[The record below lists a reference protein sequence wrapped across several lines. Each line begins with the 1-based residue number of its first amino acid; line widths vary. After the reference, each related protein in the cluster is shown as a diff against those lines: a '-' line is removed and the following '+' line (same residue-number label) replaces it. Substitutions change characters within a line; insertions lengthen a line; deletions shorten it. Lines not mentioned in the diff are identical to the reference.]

1 MTATVVGKHEELSVH
16 DSPRGEWS
24 RDYRVG
30 VEFRTADG
38 AIGSSSVRVARGRFD
53 SLQIGEHIAIRYLPA
68 LPHYARL
75 ADRSTAQVLR
85 EAVSVFLDDS
95 FLTPLLTWLVMG
107 GAALLLLAQFTTA
120 AVFIA
125 GVLWIVPIVAI
136 AAILYWLFGSG
147 KLPVGLPTLA
157 FGYLIGLPLGL
168 LFPPAAMG
176 AVAGTAAGHAWREP
190 GARTLIVVLVIFV
203 MLVAAV
209 ELPLAAAT
217 VDGPL
222 LPPLPFP

>member
-1 MTATVVGKHEELSVH
+1 MFDPSV
-16 DSPRGEWS
+16 SI
-24 RDYRVG
+24 VA
-30 VEFRTADG
+30 VDG
-38 AIGSSSVRVARGRFD
+38 I
-53 SLQIGEHIAIRYLPA
+53 LW
-68 LPHYARL
+68 
-75 ADRSTAQVLR
+75 VL
-85 EAVSVFLDDS
+85 
-95 FLTPLLTWLVMG
+95 
-107 GAALLLLAQFTTA
+107 
-120 AVFIA
+120 
-125 GVLWIVPIVAI
+125 PIVAI

-168 LFPPAAMG
+168 VFPPAAMG

-190 GARTLIVVLVIFV
+190 GARTLIVVLVIFI

-222 LPPLPFP
+222 LPGLPLP

>member
-1 MTATVVGKHEELSVH
+1 MDVGVRPVVGPER
-16 DSPRGEWS
+16 P
-24 RDYRVG
+24 
-30 VEFRTADG
+30 
-38 AIGSSSVRVARGRFD
+38 
-53 SLQIGEHIAIRYLPA
+53 
-68 LPHYARL
+68 
-75 ADRSTAQVLR
+75 
-85 EAVSVFLDDS
+85 
-95 FLTPLLTWLVMG
+95 
-107 GAALLLLAQFTTA
+107 ALLLFNLGLVLATA
-120 AVFIA
+120 AAFPLDSIVRASAPDRIVFDPSVSIVA
-125 GVLWIVPIVAI
+125 VDGILWIVPIVAI

-190 GARTLIVVLVIFV
+190 GARTLIVVLVIFI

-222 LPPLPFP
+222 LPLPSLP

>member
-1 MTATVVGKHEELSVH
+1 VLVTAAAFPLDSVVAASAPNNIVL
-16 DSPRGEWS
+16 DPR
-24 RDYRVG
+24 
-30 VEFRTADG
+30 
-38 AIGSSSVRVARGRFD
+38 
-53 SLQIGEHIAIRYLPA
+53 
-68 LPHYARL
+68 
-75 ADRSTAQVLR
+75 
-85 EAVSVFLDDS
+85 VSVVAID
-95 FLTPLLTWLVMG
+95 
-107 GAALLLLAQFTTA
+107 
-120 AVFIA
+120 

-157 FGYLIGLPLGL
+157 LGYLIGLPLAL

-190 GARTLIVVLVIFV
+190 GARTLIVLLVIFL

-217 VDGPL
+217 VN
-222 LPPLPFP
+222 

>member
-1 MTATVVGKHEELSVH
+1 MSLIAGLIAGLIIAGLYVLAGHFRIETEDFTASGNGTLAVATASVLVPLAILWGWTWVS
-16 DSPRGEWS
+16 DRWSGRSGPRLGLFTLGL
-24 RDYRVG
+24 V
-30 VEFRTADG
+30 
-38 AIGSSSVRVARGRFD
+38 
-53 SLQIGEHIAIRYLPA
+53 IA
-68 LPHYARL
+68 
-75 ADRSTAQVLR
+75 
-85 EAVSVFLDDS
+85 
-95 FLTPLLTWLVMG
+95 
-107 GAALLLLAQFTTA
+107 TA
-120 AVFIA
+120 AAFPIDSIVSASTPDRIA
-125 GVLWIVPIVAI
+125 FDPSLSIVAVDGVLWIVPIVAI

-190 GARTLIVVLVIFV
+190 GARSLIVVLVIFI

-222 LPPLPFP
+222 LPSLP

>member
-1 MTATVVGKHEELSVH
+1 MSLIAGLIAGLVIAGLYVLAGNFRIQTDQYTVSGNDTLALATASVLVPLAILWGWTWVS
-16 DSPRGEWS
+16 DRWSGRSGPR
-24 RDYRVG
+24 
-30 VEFRTADG
+30 
-38 AIGSSSVRVARGRFD
+38 
-53 SLQIGEHIAIRYLPA
+53 
-68 LPHYARL
+68 
-75 ADRSTAQVLR
+75 
-85 EAVSVFLDDS
+85 
-95 FLTPLLTWLVMG
+95 
-107 GAALLLLAQFTTA
+107 LLLFNLGLVLATA
-120 AVFIA
+120 AAFPLNSIIRSSAPDRFVFDASVSIVA
-125 GVLWIVPIVAI
+125 IDGVLWVLPIVAI

-190 GARTLIVVLVIFV
+190 GARSLIVVLVIFV

-217 VDGPL
+217 VDGGL
-222 LPPLPFP
+222 LPKLPLP

>member
-1 MTATVVGKHEELSVH
+1 V
-16 DSPRGEWS
+16 
-24 RDYRVG
+24 
-30 VEFRTADG
+30 
-38 AIGSSSVRVARGRFD
+38 
-53 SLQIGEHIAIRYLPA
+53 SLIAGLIA
-68 LPHYARL
+68 G
-75 ADRSTAQVLR
+75 
-85 EAVSVFLDDS
+85 
-95 FLTPLLTWLVMG
+95 LL
-107 GAALLLLAQFTTA
+107 
-120 AVFIA
+120 IA
-125 GVLWIVPIVAI
+125 GVYVLAGHFRIQTEQFTVSGNGTLALATASVLVPLAILWGWTWVSDRWSGRSGPRLLLFNLGLVLATGAAFPLDSIVRASAPTGFVFDPSVSIVAVDGVLWVLPIVAI

-147 KLPVGLPTLA
+147 KLPVALPTLA

-190 GARTLIVVLVIFV
+190 GARTLIVILVVFV

-222 LPPLPFP
+222 LPGLPLP

>member
-1 MTATVVGKHEELSVH
+1 MSLIAGLIAGLVIAGLYVLAGNFHLQTEQFTVSGNTTLALATASVLVPLAILWGWTWVS
-16 DSPRGEWS
+16 DRWSGRSGPR
-24 RDYRVG
+24 
-30 VEFRTADG
+30 
-38 AIGSSSVRVARGRFD
+38 
-53 SLQIGEHIAIRYLPA
+53 
-68 LPHYARL
+68 
-75 ADRSTAQVLR
+75 
-85 EAVSVFLDDS
+85 
-95 FLTPLLTWLVMG
+95 
-107 GAALLLLAQFTTA
+107 LLLFNLGLVLATA
-120 AVFIA
+120 AAFPLDSIVRASAPSGFVFDPSVSIVA
-125 GVLWIVPIVAI
+125 VDGVLWVLPIVAI

-147 KLPVGLPTLA
+147 KLPVALPTLA

-190 GARTLIVVLVIFV
+190 GARTLIVVLVIFI

-222 LPPLPFP
+222 LPSLPLP

>member
-1 MTATVVGKHEELSVH
+1 M
-16 DSPRGEWS
+16 
-24 RDYRVG
+24 
-30 VEFRTADG
+30 
-38 AIGSSSVRVARGRFD
+38 
-53 SLQIGEHIAIRYLPA
+53 SLIAGLIA
-68 LPHYARL
+68 G
-75 ADRSTAQVLR
+75 
-85 EAVSVFLDDS
+85 
-95 FLTPLLTWLVMG
+95 LL
-107 GAALLLLAQFTTA
+107 
-120 AVFIA
+120 IA
-125 GVLWIVPIVAI
+125 GVYVLAGHFRIQTEQFTVSGNGTLALATASVLVPLAILWGWTWVSDRWSGRSGPRLLLFNLGLVLATGAAFPLDSIVRASAPTGFVFDPSVSIVAVDGVLWVLPIVAI

-147 KLPVGLPTLA
+147 KLPVALPTLA

-190 GARTLIVVLVIFV
+190 GARTLIVILVVFV

-222 LPPLPFP
+222 LPGLPLP